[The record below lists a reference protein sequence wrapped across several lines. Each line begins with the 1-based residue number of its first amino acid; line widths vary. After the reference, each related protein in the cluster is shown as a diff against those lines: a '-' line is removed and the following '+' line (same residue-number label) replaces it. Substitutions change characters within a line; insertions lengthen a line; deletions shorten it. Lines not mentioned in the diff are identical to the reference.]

1 MQMSHELEV
10 ASEQLIKLAMNGDSA
25 TRILVGNLVNFLA
38 MKGVID
44 REEYLKYVEETKE
57 FLIKESDSSDT
68 DKTQMIETLFDLHI
82 NDFKSPE

>member
-1 MQMSHELEV
+1 MQMSRELEV
-10 ASEQLIKLAMNGDSA
+10 ASEQLIKLTMNGDSA

-57 FLIKESDSSDT
+57 FLIKESDSGDT

-82 NDFKSPE
+82 NDFKSLE

>member
-10 ASEQLIKLAMNGDSA
+10 ASEQLIKLTMNGDSA

-57 FLIKESDSSDT
+57 FLIKESDSGDT